1 MAVGG
6 GGGAIP
12 LGSVEALA
20 ADWMLEFACYCLC
33 RHFGEERPAEFQ
45 RWRDVAQALLT
56 GLSRIS
62 TQQRKKVYVCQL
74 LMSVAEGKE
83 LEWHFKN
90 EERISPLESAL
101 SFWTLLEREEMKLDK
116 LHEDIRRL
124 LQIQAVAVHMEKGYF
139 KEAADIL
146 ERLFTDSES
155 DKAATQEVES
165 KGLGA
170 IELQNPPVNVK
181 KSPSSS
187 LETKQRS
194 MKEKENITNQSPG
207 GKKNLTVRPHSQKH
221 QVNHVLGSLNSLQNV
236 ENNGDAL
243 ARGRKR
249 QRWTNSED
257 LELKSGVRKFGVGN
271 WAKILV
277 HGNFKNRTSVMLKD
291 RWRTLCRTDQS

>member
-124 LQIQAVAVHMEKGYF
+124 LQIQ
-139 KEAADIL
+139 
-146 ERLFTDSES
+146 
-155 DKAATQEVES
+155 AATQEVES